1 LYFNNGVVMRLSG
14 IEAFKVYA
22 DRILG
27 TTISTFITVGLLL
40 STTDL
45 LPGETFRY
53 ATGFSMLTFLLTT
66 LYACVFLPHK
76 LQ

>member
-1 LYFNNGVVMRLSG
+1 MRLSG

-27 TTISTFITVGLLL
+27 TTISTFVIIGLLL
-40 STTDL
+40 STTDFL
-45 LPGETFRY
+45 LGETIRY

-66 LYACVFLPHK
+66 LYACVYLPFK
-76 LQ
+76 LQRTP